1 MFESLTG
8 KELELLRF
16 MKDHGYPVFHHS
28 NLFRRD
34 IEFGIR
40 DYYRVKT
47 GKEIR
52 PVKFSVLAE
61 EVLKNLEKEGKIH
74 PRFQNTWVLDIP
86 EFAIVAKEDEDDKE
100 G

>member
-8 KELELLRF
+8 KELELLHF

-34 IEFGIR
+34 VEFGIR
-40 DYYRVKT
+40 DYFRDKT

-52 PVKFSVLAE
+52 PVEFSKLAE
-61 EVLKNLEKEGKIH
+61 EVLKNLEREGKIH

-86 EFAIVAKEDEDDKE
+86 EFAPAVKKDGEEKE